1 MLARGLHPRLPAHGR
16 KADHRTCPIRT
27 SGRPWPSGSARAG
40 GRAAPGEWTAPM
52 MTDVIGDHGVR
63 LLGCSAIMAFVT
75 RRTCLSYNLDTTSAP
90 KSSHHRFYRGSTFAF
105 VDVVEDRIIKR
116 RCNANGERWLARRGA
131 EAAGRVRTLAGVVIG
146 DYVNARSS
154 LTTRETESQNTKSV
168 GCRSRCKPG
177 SEPTP
182 PARHRTRTDDREP
195 ADRQT
200 ERTGVT
206 TPLEKHDPTG

>member
-182 PARHRTRTDDREP
+182 PARHRTDDREP

-206 TPLEKHDPTG
+206 MPLEKHDPTG